1 MSVLARIVKGMSDSR
16 MPIFHRLTR
25 RGWSTVLFVVGGALE
40 VMGMGSV
47 PGIIDD
53 WDHAG
58 NDRSMLYWLI
68 ALGLWVTV
76 YFRREYPLLPSVAGG
91 LLALAG
97 SSYWLLLIGL
107 HHLVQRA
114 SPRRMRQLI
123 ALAVVVV
130 AASILRDIFTPW
142 GDQLAFFFTDN
153 RHSASPTLVLGIGSL
168 AAFLLITLL
177 ARSRRER
184 SVLRDRVDQEHD
196 RASELS
202 EEVARQSERE
212 RIAREMHDTLAS
224 RLAAVALQGDELALA
239 VAQGDSDVDSIAR
252 SLRHDARRSLDDLRG
267 LLGELR
273 EGPAA
278 DYDPSRYSMRSIG
291 ELVRSARAA
300 GTQVDAMILV
310 DGVERA
316 AAVLDHTVFRVVQE
330 SLTNAMKHAA
340 RAPVSIAVEASPA
353 TGVHVRVANPVG
365 HASAVAAHGSGS
377 GVFGMRERVARLG
390 GTCEIGERD
399 GEFVVQVDLPW
410 VEVAPQ

>member
-1 MSVLARIVKGMSDSR
+1 
-16 MPIFHRLTR
+16 MPIFHRMTR
-25 RGWSTVLFVVGGALE
+25 RSWSTTLFVVGGLLE

-47 PGIIDD
+47 PGLIDD

-76 YFRREYPLLPSVAGG
+76 YFRREYPLLPIGAGG

-107 HHLVQRA
+107 HHQVQRS
-114 SPRRMRQLI
+114 SPKRARQLI
-123 ALAVVVV
+123 AVAIVVV
-130 AASILRDIFTPW
+130 AASMLRDLLTPW
-142 GDQLAFFFTDN
+142 GDQLASFFTDD
-153 RHSASPTLVLGIGSL
+153 RHSPSTTLVLGIGSL

-177 ARSRRER
+177 TRSRREGA
-184 SVLRDRVDQEHD
+184 VLRDRADHEHD

-239 VAQGDSDVDSIAR
+239 VSQGDPDVDSIAR

-278 DYDPSRYSMRSIG
+278 DYDPSRYSMRRIG
-291 ELVRSARAA
+291 ELIRSARAA

-330 SLTNAMKHAA
+330 ALTNAMKHAA
-340 RAPVSIAVEASPA
+340 HAPVSIAVEASPLA
-353 TGVHVRVANPVG
+353 GVHLRVANPVG
-365 HASAVAAHGSGS
+365 RASAVAAHGSGR
-377 GVFGMRERVARLG
+377 GLVGIRERVARLG

-410 VEVAPQ
+410 VEVAQA

>member
-1 MSVLARIVKGMSDSR
+1 MSDTRVPVVGR
-16 MPIFHRLTR
+16 MTR
-25 RGWSTVLFVVGGALE
+25 RGWSTTLFVVGAAFE
-40 VMGMGSV
+40 TVGMGNI
-47 PGIIDD
+47 PGMITD
-53 WDHAG
+53 WDSVAT
-58 NDRSMLYWLI
+58 DQSTFYWAI

-76 YFRREYPLLPSVAGG
+76 YFRREYPLMPIVAGG

-97 SSYWLLLIGL
+97 SSYSLLLIGL
-107 HHLVQRA
+107 HHQVQRSSPKRARLMIGVAIVAVTA
-114 SPRRMRQLI
+114 SM
-123 ALAVVVV
+123 
-130 AASILRDIFTPW
+130 LRDIFTPW
-142 GDQLAFFFTDN
+142 GDQVAEFFADDRASLA
-153 RHSASPTLVLGIGSL
+153 PTLVLGIGSI
-168 AAFLLITLL
+168 ATFLLITLL
-177 ARSRRER
+177 ARSRRE
-184 SVLRDRVDQEHD
+184 SAVLRDRVDHEQG

-202 EEVARQSERE
+202 DEVARQGERE

-239 VAQGDSDVDSIAR
+239 VSQGDPDVDSIAR
-252 SLRHDARRSLDDLRG
+252 SLRHDARQSLDDLRG

-278 DYDPSRYSMRSIG
+278 DYDPSRHSMRRIG

-340 RAPVSIAVEASPA
+340 HAPVSISVEATPA

-365 HASAVAAHGSGS
+365 RPSAVAAHGSGR
-377 GVFGMRERVARLG
+377 GILGIRERVARLG
-390 GTCEIGERD
+390 GTCEIGERG
-399 GEFVVQVDLPW
+399 GEFVVQVNLPW
-410 VEVAPQ
+410 VEVAPA